1 MGVGLRGRL
10 VNAWLNPTHPR
21 CSCVTEHDAA
31 EGKTSASEQSTAR
44 DDVEQEPPA
53 SDPESTARDAVSE
66 ETSASDPESTACEAA
81 GEGASEQPA
90 GRDGRRFVLLLYAA
104 LVGVATAAGLLTG
117 TFVDGL
123 EAPRFLFLV
132 PFPPTPLG
140 FAAYGGLTLAL
151 VLGVPLSLVIYVSQ
165 TIDDG

>member
-1 MGVGLRGRL
+1 M
-10 VNAWLNPTHPR
+10 
-21 CSCVTEHDAA
+21 TEHAAA

-53 SDPESTARDAVSE
+53 SDPESTACDAVNE
-66 ETSASDPESTACEAA
+66 ETSASDPESTAREAA
-81 GEGASEQPA
+81 GEGASEQPV

-104 LVGVATAAGLLTG
+104 LVGVATTAGLLTG

-132 PFPPTPLG
+132 PFPPTPVA
-140 FAAYGGLTLAL
+140 FAAYGGVTLAL
-151 VLGVPLSLVIYVSQ
+151 VPGVPLSLVLTAPH
-165 TIDDG
+165 TIVDR

>member
-1 MGVGLRGRL
+1 

-21 CSCVTEHDAA
+21 YSSVTEHDAA
-31 EGKTSASEQSTAR
+31 EGTTSASEQSTAR
-44 DDVEQEPPA
+44 DAVEQEPPVTG
-53 SDPESTARDAVSE
+53 PESTAR
-66 ETSASDPESTACEAA
+66 EAA
-81 GEGASEQPA
+81 EEGASEQPA

-104 LVGVATAAGLLTG
+104 LVGVATTAGLLTG